1 MMLERIAVAGFATA
15 GALFASV
22 GLLPAFR
29 GQGVNV
35 VFFVLGIV
43 FLILA
48 MTTGAALSRRRKP

>member
-1 MMLERIAVAGFATA
+1 MLERIAVAGFATA
-15 GALFASV
+15 GALFAAV

-29 GQGVNV
+29 GEGVNV

-48 MTTGAALSRRRKP
+48 MTVGSALARKQKP